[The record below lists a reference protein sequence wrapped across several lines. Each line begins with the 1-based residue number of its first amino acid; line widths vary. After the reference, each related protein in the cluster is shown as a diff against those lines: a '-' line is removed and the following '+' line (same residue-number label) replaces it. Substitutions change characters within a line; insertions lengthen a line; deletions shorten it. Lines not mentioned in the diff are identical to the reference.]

1 MKKALSL
8 ILCLLMVF
16 GSFSGVITAS
26 AEETNL
32 WADISSDDFGTKD
45 TASCPISDFAQGTN
59 TYGTKFDVKGA
70 YYTSFYIEMPQLEA
84 NSIYA
89 LSFKYDNYIIE
100 GKTASIRSVSVVT
113 EEEMAA
119 ITDVDGTVLPSTVT
133 VIGSSLALDKGEY
146 TDLSATY
153 TTGKTQTKHY
163 LYFVTNYAY
172 WLYLCDF
179 SLIKTGVVEPNTNVL
194 KYTAAADWGA
204 KSWSSV
210 ANSTVTCEGGNGLL
224 VSSAMHQKIF
234 TVVKLEPNTAYDFS
248 FNWKA
253 ILSAN
258 HGSAVYPSEIYVYP
272 TSRTGDIMNAERE
285 SGASANSG
293 KWDTNSV
300 FHPVSGE
307 LTDED
312 NLLTKAVDRA
322 TNREVALKAEWA
334 NLSTEFVTS
343 DDTEYAILIH
353 FNCNGTNDNN
363 KIHLS
368 DFNLS
373 PTVFYNVEVLG
384 GTANVTSA
392 KKGTE
397 VTITATPTAS
407 EIFNYWEVTSGGIAV
422 ADMFSKTTTFTM
434 PAEDVS
440 IKASYINNLWSDISA
455 DDWLTRQVGTKVDDP
470 LTLEEKKMTDLY
482 PENFTYGDGSFSL
495 EPAGSKHYYIK
506 LPVVATNK
514 EYKISVDY
522 SVTKLNDTSTPTLYK
537 AIIMPE
543 SGFTNQYTWNGYG
556 EMYSDRSW
564 LGAYD
569 IYLKKSLSSNELSGT
584 ISYEFN
590 SKAKTQYYLFLMFNN
605 IGSVTY
611 SNFCLNEIPLNGI
624 SVSGGSAD
632 VALAKKGAEV
642 TITAKEPESGM
653 VFDRWEVQSGSV
665 TLADPYSVTTTFTMG
680 GSPVSINAVY
690 REYGAKIVYVN
701 TDGTPYPDASNL
713 VTTKAKITQNE
724 NGTET
729 VTINYDKM
737 DGINTFIGWYSGE
750 TLVESG
756 EAYTYNPNEVDI
768 SEVTAK
774 LLCRNVLT
782 GAASFESYANDTNM
796 RVEPVAT
803 GVAPYEDKWGLTVS
817 SAYEQENIGFY
828 IKAVGET
835 STTYYTDIG
844 YDRETGTYYAEAD
857 RKTAKYTATP
867 HSGNSMLAFSSSYRS
882 FTRKMEGL
890 KPNTSY
896 TISMYVMNPDEY
908 NFLSSVVVSD
918 NYSIKPSYLSVMSNR
933 FVANSQKQA
942 SANIYGFYEE
952 PRTEELF
959 ETNVTVTDKSSVRN
973 WKKISFTFK
982 TTDNTDKVYLTLY
995 PRNRNSWYN
1004 RCQTYID
1011 DLVCYE
1017 NAIDYAG
1024 NAMRVASAELPQ
1036 ALRYKFSVKNEMLT
1050 SYEGYS
1056 FKELG
1061 ILAVDSNKLSG
1072 AQLYKGNEFAK
1083 DVKVSADN
1091 YQYVDGDND
1100 NTYFTAALYNIGK
1113 TNGSIDYDKYATEYA
1128 VRPYF
1133 VYTDDS
1139 WNETIIYG
1147 DTQVVSIF
1155 DVMYAIRDWPKSD
1168 EDLNAVNQILENA
1181 DIKAKYCDW
1190 QPADGWNIENEN
1202 APAEYDYSFA
1212 VIGDVQYTTENY
1224 PDKLHYIYDWLIDNE
1239 DAKNLQ
1245 YVFGLGDISN
1255 MSTDKEYEAI
1265 DAQLQRLK
1273 EAGINQS
1280 VIRGNH
1286 DTIASYDKYITTEK
1300 YSYGGDFQSYDGTMK
1315 TYYRKVTVGGIK
1327 YMMLT
1332 LDFFPCTA
1340 EIEWAREVIDANP
1353 DYNVIISTHGYL
1365 DDNMTLLQEDELYDV
1380 EDRVDSEG
1388 NALGGHAGQYIYDNL
1403 VVPCSNVVMVICG
1416 HEFSEGPE
1424 IKTLTREDGTT
1435 AVQMLVDFQQAEYL
1449 DLRSYG
1455 MIAMLHFSNGGE
1467 TVTVEWFSSIKNEYY
1482 MDKYQ
1487 FSFDLNVIK

>member
-16 GSFSGVITAS
+16 GSFSGVISVS
-26 AEETNL
+26 AEEENL
-32 WADISSDDFGTKD
+32 WADISSDDFGSKD
-45 TASCPISDFAQGTN
+45 TANCPISGYAQGTN

-70 YYTSFYIEMPQLEA
+70 YYTSFYIEMPELEA
-84 NSIYA
+84 GSIYD

-100 GKTASIRSVSVVT
+100 GNSASIRSVSILT
-113 EEEMAA
+113 EEEMAE
-119 ITDVDGTVLPSTVT
+119 ITDVDGTRLPSTAT
-133 VIGSSLALDKGEY
+133 IIGSSLELNKGEY
-146 TDLSATY
+146 TSLSATY
-153 TTGKTQTKHY
+153 TTGNIKTKHY

-210 ANSTVTCEGGNGLL
+210 ANSNVTCEGGNGLL

-334 NLSTEFVTS
+334 NLSTEFTTS

-373 PTVFYNVEVLG
+373 PTVFYNVEVSG
-384 GTANVTSA
+384 GTADKTTA
-392 KKGTE
+392 KKGET
-397 VTITATPTAS
+397 VTLTATPT
-407 EIFNYWEVTSGGIAV
+407 ETQIFKYWEVKSGDVTVSDI
-422 ADMFSKTTTFTM
+422 FSETATFTM
-434 PAEDVS
+434 PAENVH
-440 IKASYINNLWSDISA
+440 IEAVNTENLWGTIDT
-455 DDWLTRQVGTKVDDP
+455 DWFGTLRTSPNDGFG
-470 LTLEEKKMTDLY
+470 
-482 PENFTYGDGSFSL
+482 FTEYYNTTFKDAIAVNKCWHSTF
-495 EPAGSKHYYIK
+495 YIK
-506 LPVVATNK
+506 LPSNLKPNTDYELTFKYDNSIQTNASKITRIDVVTEEGLQTAN
-514 EYKISVDY
+514 E
-522 SVTKLNDTSTPTLYK
+522 
-537 AIIMPE
+537 
-543 SGFTNQYTWNGYG
+543 NGYG
-556 EMYSDRSW
+556 TT
-564 LGAYD
+564 AF
-569 IYLKKSLSSNELSGT
+569 KNLSGEIALDRGGWT
-584 ISYEFN
+584 EFTADFTTGD
-590 SKAKTQYYLFLMFNN
+590 SDTQYYLYFTTGYCYTLRLGGFNFTEITKN
-605 IGSVTY
+605 PITVQNGTANVT
-611 SNFCLNEIPLNGI
+611 
-624 SVSGGSAD
+624 A
-632 VALAKKGAEV
+632 AKEGTCV
-642 TITAKEPESGM
+642 TITANKPASGM
-653 VFDRWEVQSGSV
+653 VFDRWEVVSGEV
-665 TLADPYSVTTTFTMG
+665 VVDDFYSPITAFAMG
-680 GSPVSINAVY
+680 SKAVSINAVY

-701 TDGTPYPDASNL
+701 TDGTSYPDASNL
-713 VTTKAKITQNE
+713 NYATAEITE
-724 NGTET
+724 NADGTET

-782 GAASFESYANDTNM
+782 GAASFESYANGTNM

-803 GVAPYEDKWGLTVS
+803 GVAPYNDKWGLMVGS
-817 SAYEQENIGFY
+817 NYETENIGFY
-828 IKAVGET
+828 LKTMGET

-867 HSGNSMLAFSSSYRS
+867 HSGNSMLAISSSYRS
-882 FTRKMEGL
+882 FVRKIEGL

-896 TISMYVMNPDEY
+896 TMSMYVMNPDEY
-908 NFLSSVVVSD
+908 NFLSSVTVA
-918 NYSIKPSYLSVMSNR
+918 NTYNIKPSYLSVMSNHLI
-933 FVANSQKQA
+933 ANSQKIA
-942 SANIYGFYEE
+942 GADIYGFYEE
-952 PRTEELF
+952 PRSEELF
-959 ETNVTVTDKSSVRN
+959 ETNVTIKDKSSVQN
-973 WKKISFTFK
+973 WKKISFSFK
-982 TTDNTDKVYLTLY
+982 TDDNTDSVYIHLY
-995 PRNRNSWYN
+995 PRNRNTWYN
-1004 RCQTYID
+1004 RCQTYVD
-1011 DLVCYE
+1011 DMVCYE
-1017 NAIDYAG
+1017 TAINYAG
-1024 NAMRVASAELPQ
+1024 NAMRAASAEVPQ

-1050 SYEGYS
+1050 SYNGS
-1056 FKELG
+1056 TFKELG
-1061 ILAVDSNKLSG
+1061 ILAADSTKMNG
-1072 AQLYKGNEFAK
+1072 EVLYKGNEFAK
-1083 DVKVSADN
+1083 DVKVNETN
-1091 YQYVDGDND
+1091 YQYLEGDTE
-1100 NTYFTAALYNIGK
+1100 NTYFTAALYNIGRSGGK
-1113 TNGSIDYDKYATEYA
+1113 IDYNKFATEYA

-1133 VYTDDS
+1133 VYTDK
-1139 WNETIIYG
+1139 NNVETIIYG
-1147 DTQVVSIF
+1147 DTVTVSIF
-1155 DVMYAIRDWPKSD
+1155 DVMYAIRDWPKTT
-1168 EDLNAVNQILENA
+1168 EDLNIVNAMLENA
-1181 DIKAKYCDW
+1181 AIRSHYSDW
-1190 QPADGWNIENEN
+1190 QPDDGWNLDNPN
-1202 APAEYDYSFA
+1202 TPTEYDYSFA
-1212 VIGDVQYTTENY
+1212 VVGDVQYITENY
-1224 PDKLHYIYDWLIDNE
+1224 PEKLPHIYDWLINNKTD
-1239 DAKNLQ
+1239 KKLQ
-1245 YVFGLGDISN
+1245 YVFGMGDITN
-1255 MSTDKEYEAI
+1255 MSTDREYADI
-1265 DAQLQRLK
+1265 DEQLLRLK

-1286 DTIASYDKYITTEK
+1286 DAIAGYDKYITTEK
-1300 YSYGGDFQSYDGTMK
+1300 YAYGGDSFESYDGTMK
-1315 TYYRKVTVGGIK
+1315 TYYRIVTVGGIK

-1340 EIEWAREVIDANP
+1340 EVAWAREKVDANP
-1353 DYNVIISTHGYL
+1353 DCNVIISTHGYL
-1365 DDNMTLLQEDELYDV
+1365 DGDMTLLQEKEVYDV

-1403 VVPCSNVVMVICG
+1403 VVPCSNVVMVLCG
-1416 HEFSEGPE
+1416 HESSFGPE
-1424 IKTLTREDGTT
+1424 TKLLTREDGTT
-1435 AVQMLVDFQQAEYL
+1435 AVQILTNFQQPEYT
-1449 DLRSYG
+1449 DLRAYG
-1455 MIAMLHFSNGGE
+1455 MLAMFYFGNGGE